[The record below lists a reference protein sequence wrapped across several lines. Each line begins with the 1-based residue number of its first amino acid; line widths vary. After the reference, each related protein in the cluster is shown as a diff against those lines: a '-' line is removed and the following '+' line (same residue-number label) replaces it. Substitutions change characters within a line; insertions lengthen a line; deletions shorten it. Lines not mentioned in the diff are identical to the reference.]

1 MRRNLVILL
10 EVKSM
15 VEEIISTLSEDIR
28 STITEDTSVPRNV
41 RSNVVTGLETYLMNT
56 KDDLDLR
63 IYSTISVLEEQINDT
78 NIPQHA
84 RTRLFEFIRDLE
96 GIVSTVGLPIVKSVI
111 SQLATVS
118 TVKTLII
125 GKRTITVCAQ
135 LAILHSLQLAEPTV
149 ATHNW

>member
-1 MRRNLVILL
+1 
-10 EVKSM
+10 M
-15 VEEIISTLSEDIR
+15 VEEMISTLSEDIR

-41 RSNVVTGLETYLMNT
+41 RSNVVTGLDTYLMNT

-96 GIVSTVGLPIVKSVI
+96 GIV
-111 SQLATVS
+111 
-118 TVKTLII
+118 
-125 GKRTITVCAQ
+125 RTWQNKAK
-135 LAILHSLQLAEPTV
+135 
-149 ATHNW
+149 

>member
-1 MRRNLVILL
+1 
-10 EVKSM
+10 M
-15 VEEIISTLSEDIR
+15 VEEMISTLSEDIR
-28 STITEDTSVPRNV
+28 STITEDPSVPRNV

-96 GIVSTVGLPIVKSVI
+96 GIV
-111 SQLATVS
+111 
-118 TVKTLII
+118 
-125 GKRTITVCAQ
+125 RTWQNKAK
-135 LAILHSLQLAEPTV
+135 
-149 ATHNW
+149 

>member
-1 MRRNLVILL
+1 
-10 EVKSM
+10 M

-28 STITEDTSVPRNV
+28 CTITEDTSVPRNV

-96 GIVSTVGLPIVKSVI
+96 GIV
-111 SQLATVS
+111 
-118 TVKTLII
+118 
-125 GKRTITVCAQ
+125 RTWQNKAK
-135 LAILHSLQLAEPTV
+135 
-149 ATHNW
+149 